1 MRLTSKGQVT
11 IPLALRKR
19 YGLDPL
25 SEVTFEPA
33 EGGVLIRPTSAS
45 RLKSLRAGL
54 KRARGSA
61 DAVRSTAELMR
72 LSRGE
77 V

>member
-19 YGLDPL
+19 YGLAPL
-25 SEVTFEPA
+25 AEVTFEA
-33 EGGVLIRPTSAS
+33 TDGGVLIRPAGDQH
-45 RLKSLRAGL
+45 LKSLRNAL

-72 LSRGE
+72 LTRGE
-77 V
+77 D

>member
-1 MRLTSKGQVT
+1 MRITSKGQVT

-25 SEVTFEPA
+25 AEVVFEPA
-33 EGGVLIRPTSAS
+33 EGGVLIRPAAIQ
-45 RLKSLRAGL
+45 RLKALRSAL
-54 KRARGSA
+54 RRARGSA

-72 LSRGE
+72 LTRGE
-77 V
+77 D

>member
-11 IPLALRKR
+11 IPLAMRKR

-25 SEVTFEPA
+25 AEVTFEPA
-33 EGGVLIRPTSAS
+33 EGGVLIRPATNH
-45 RLKSLRAGL
+45 RIKSLRAAL

-72 LSRGE
+72 LTRGE
-77 V
+77 D

>member
-25 SEVTFEPA
+25 AEVTFEA
-33 EGGVLIRPTSAS
+33 RAGGVLIRPAVDK
-45 RLKSLRAGL
+45 RLRSLRAAL
-54 KRARGSA
+54 RRACGSA

-72 LSRGE
+72 LTRGE
-77 V
+77 D